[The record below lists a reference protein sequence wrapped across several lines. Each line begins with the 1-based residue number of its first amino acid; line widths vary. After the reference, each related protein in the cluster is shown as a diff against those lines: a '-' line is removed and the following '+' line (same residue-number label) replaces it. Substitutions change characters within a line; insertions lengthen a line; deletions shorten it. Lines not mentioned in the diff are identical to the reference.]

1 MQCRVWTR
9 NLKLRYD
16 QGHFVASMSA
26 SQMLLKRGDMWHIW
40 ATWPSDEITVVQFF
54 TCVCHSNLKLIEWGS
69 WFFPNCIR
77 LDLMEQ
83 SLLSVAGA
91 GSCIH
96 QGVTSLGSQIWAKQE
111 KLQTNHHETH
121 RYHKWHRSCQFTS
134 NKWNFKKTKP
144 CHPKLFSEVTWWQKR
159 RRPVMEPGLTAVTS
173 LGMIRTVE
181 RLSLRQFL
189 AADGAY
195 LMTLHW
201 GMIYCK
207 KNHGLWRS
215 KKKHMH
221 CSRLVRSR

>member
-1 MQCRVWTR
+1 MGYLAQWRDYISAIFHICLSFEFEAVWVR
-9 NLKLRYD
+9 ILIFFF
-16 QGHFVASMSA
+16 QIASDCM
-26 SQMLLKRGDMWHIW
+26 
-40 ATWPSDEITVVQFF
+40 
-54 TCVCHSNLKLIEWGS
+54 
-69 WFFPNCIR
+69 
-77 LDLMEQ
+77 DLMEQ
-83 SLLSVAGA
+83 SFLSVAGA

-96 QGVTSLGSQIWAKQE
+96 QGGTSLGSQIWAKQE

-121 RYHKWHRSCQFTS
+121 RYHRWHRSCQFTS
-134 NKWNFKKTKP
+134 NKWNFKETKL

-215 KKKHMH
+215 KKKSHA
-221 CSRLVRSR
+221 LF